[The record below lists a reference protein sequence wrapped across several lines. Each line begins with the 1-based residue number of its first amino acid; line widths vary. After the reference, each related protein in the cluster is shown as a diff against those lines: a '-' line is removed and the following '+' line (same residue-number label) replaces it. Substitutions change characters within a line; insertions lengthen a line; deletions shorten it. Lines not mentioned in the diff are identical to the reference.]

1 MNSKIGFDPSMN
13 PSSISEVVGPIDRRL
28 IDILSIERNKWVEV
42 DETLAAPFDALQ
54 SLIFSGGKEYGQHFS
69 IGHMLAQ
76 VVMVYQK

>member
-54 SLIFSGGKEYGQHFS
+54 SLKIRGGKRKPPEFFY
-69 IGHMLAQ
+69 
-76 VVMVYQK
+76 